1 MMNTSNTNALGII
14 FPNAYDELVPEL
26 TSERLMASIPFA
38 GRYRMID
45 FVLSSMANCG
55 IDNVTVLVRENYFSL
70 LDHLGSGRE
79 WDLTR
84 KNGGLN
90 IFPPFAQKNMRV
102 YTGRVGMIAT
112 IMSFLKSQKEK
123 YVVMSDTNIAFNFD
137 FNKLLDAHISSG
149 ADVTIA
155 YTREELPDSIM
166 NAEELNKGRYY
177 TLDLEDGRVKK
188 IHINSQEPGVQNFSM
203 NVYVFERE
211 KLIKLVNEAFMGG
224 GVYME
229 RDILIPQLGLGTLT
243 INGYEYT
250 EYAARIGSLKG
261 YFDENMKLLEN
272 ENLDALFGKNPIYT
286 KIRDDNP
293 TRYVNGSSAKNV
305 MVADGCVIEGEIEN
319 CILFRGVK
327 IGKGAKV
334 KNAILM
340 QDTVIEAGVNAEYII
355 TDKKVKVS
363 EGRELKGTDTFPIF
377 VAKKQVV

>member
-137 FNKLLDAHISSG
+137 FKALLDTHIASG

-155 YTREELPDSIM
+155 YTKEELPDSIM
-166 NAEELNKGRYY
+166 KSEELNKGRYY
-177 TLDLEDGRVKK
+177 TLDLEGDRVKK

-211 KLIKLVNEAFMGG
+211 KLIKLINEAFMGG

-229 RDILIPQLGLGTLT
+229 RDILIPQLGTLT
-243 INGYEYT
+243 INGYEYK

-261 YFDENMKLLEN
+261 YFDENMRLLEN